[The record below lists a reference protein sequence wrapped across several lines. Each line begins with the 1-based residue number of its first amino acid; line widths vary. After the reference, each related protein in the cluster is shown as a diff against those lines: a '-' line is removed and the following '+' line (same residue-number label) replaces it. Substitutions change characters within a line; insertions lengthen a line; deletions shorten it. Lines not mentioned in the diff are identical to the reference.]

1 MNILMLNYEYPPLG
15 GGGGVFTQQLAEELG
30 KTNNIT
36 LITSKF
42 QGQKSYEISN
52 NVELFRVPVLLRKSR
67 NTATIVSMLSF
78 FPASLWIGRNILK
91 KRRFDIVHSIFA
103 IPSAPSGLALARRF
117 RLPHILSI
125 LGGDVYDPSK
135 KLSPHKT
142 PLLHYTVRKV
152 LERSDIVVASSLDIS
167 KRAADYYNISR
178 KIYVQHLGINS
189 SIFERVGRERF
200 NFKDGDILLVTIGR
214 IIPRKSIQDLIEAA
228 KILNDDNVKLIII
241 GDGPERENLQNM
253 AEDLHVSDRVFFF
266 GNVSDEEKFQL
277 LSLADIYLS
286 SAQHEGFGIVFLE
299 AMASCLPIV
308 SYNIGGHADFL
319 INEKTGFLVEYGDIE
334 KFAKC
339 TKELCDNKVLRK
351 RIGSFNKEYVKSF
364 SIKKCAMKYQDIYG
378 LIAGKV
384 VIALTSLLDFGNE
397 ILMCI

>member
-1 MNILMLNYEYPPLG
+1 MNILMINYEYPPLG
-15 GGGGVFTQQLAEELG
+15 GGGGVFTQQLAEELV
-30 KTNNIT
+30 KTNKIT

-42 QGQKSYEISN
+42 QGQKSYEIST
-52 NVELFRVPVLLRKSR
+52 NVEIFRVPVLLRKSR
-67 NTATIVSMLSF
+67 NTATIISMLSF
-78 FPASLWIGRNILK
+78 CPASLWIGYNILK
-91 KRRFDIVHSIFA
+91 KKRFDVVHSIFA

-135 KLSPHKT
+135 ELSPHKT

-152 LERSDIVVASSLDIS
+152 LGRSDVVVALSSDIS

-178 KIYVQHLGINS
+178 KIDIQHLGIS
-189 SIFERVGRERF
+189 SPVFEMVGRERF
-200 NFKDGDILLVTIGR
+200 NFKDSDILLVTIGR
-214 IIPRKSIQDLIEAA
+214 IIPRKSIQDLIRVV
-228 KILNDDNVKLIII
+228 KILNDENVKLIIV
-241 GDGPERENLQNM
+241 GDGPEREKLQNM
-253 AEDLHVSDRVFFF
+253 AEDLYVSDRVFFF

-299 AMASCLPIV
+299 AMTSCLPIV
-308 SYNIGGHADFL
+308 SYNIGGHIDFL
-319 INEKTGFLVEYGDIE
+319 INEKTGFLVEYGDIA

-351 RIGSFNKEYVKSF
+351 SMGSFNKEYVKDF
-364 SIKKCAMKYQDIYG
+364 SIANCARKYQYIYE
-378 LIAGKV
+378 LIAGK
-384 VIALTSLLDFGNE
+384 A
-397 ILMCI
+397 